1 MALFGISDLHLSLGC
16 DKPMDVF
23 PGWKDYVARLEK
35 NWRAMVSEED
45 TVVIGGDISWALK
58 LEETEEDFAFL
69 HGLPGKKL
77 FLKGNHDLWWSTARK
92 LHNWFEEKGFSSLEL
107 IFNSAA
113 PVGGPVRLRHQR
125 MVLRRGIRTRI
136 KKVLNRE
143 VGRLTA
149 SIEAGLKTGLEPVVF
164 LHYPPVY
171 HGQVCTEILE
181 VLKNTGF
188 KGAITGTF
196 TAAGAKYAETGEF
209 QGIQPRLI
217 ACDYTGFRPVLIR

>member
-1 MALFGISDLHLSLGC
+1 M
-16 DKPMDVF
+16 
-23 PGWKDYVARLEK
+23 PGWKR
-35 NWRAMVSEED
+35 
-45 TVVIGGDISWALK
+45 IGGPWCRRRIRWSSAGDISWALK

-113 PVGGPVRLRHQR
+113 PVGDRCVCGT
-125 MVLRRGIRTRI
+125 RGWFYDAESDQD

-196 TAAGAKYAETGEF
+196 TAAAPNT
-209 QGIQPRLI
+209 PRP
-217 ACDYTGFRPVLIR
+217 GSFRAFSCG

>member
-113 PVGGPVRLRHQR
+113 PVGDRCVCGT
-125 MVLRRGIRTRI
+125 RGWFYDAESDQD
-136 KKVLNRE
+136 KKVLNRD
-143 VGRLTA
+143 
-149 SIEAGLKTGLEPVVF
+149 
-164 LHYPPVY
+164 VY
-171 HGQVCTEILE
+171 KRQT
-181 VLKNTGF
+181 
-188 KGAITGTF
+188 
-196 TAAGAKYAETGEF
+196 
-209 QGIQPRLI
+209 
-217 ACDYTGFRPVLIR
+217 

>member
-1 MALFGISDLHLSLGC
+1 MY
-16 DKPMDVF
+16 K
-23 PGWKDYVARLEK
+23 RQ
-35 NWRAMVSEED
+35 
-45 TVVIGGDISWALK
+45 
-58 LEETEEDFAFL
+58 
-69 HGLPGKKL
+69 L

-113 PVGGPVRLRHQR
+113 PVGDRCVCGT
-125 MVLRRGIRTRI
+125 RGWFYDAESDQD

-181 VLKNTGF
+181 VLKKYGIQRCYY
-188 KGAITGTF
+188 GHIHGS
-196 TAAGAKYAETGEF
+196 GAKYAETGEF
-209 QGIQPRLI
+209 QGIQLRLI